1 MNRIKLLFVDD
12 DPNILAGLKRL
23 TRTRRDE
30 WQTFF
35 CEAAEEALALMTT
48 QPIDVVVSDMRMPIM
63 DGAEFLARVRKL
75 HPATIRVIL
84 SGYADAECILRTVG
98 PAHIYLAKP
107 CQPDQLLEAIAR
119 PLALRQQLASEGLQA
134 ALAGLTNLPS
144 APQLFL
150 QLQAEL
156 GSPTVSAARVAQ
168 IVSADVAMTAELL
181 KLTNSAYFSN
191 ASRVT
196 STLQA
201 VRTLGLDTVETLVL
215 RTGIFRQLSHGEQLA
230 AMIEALNGY
239 SLDVASL
246 AEKIACAEGAD
257 PSVAKAAYCAG
268 MLSAIGALVLL
279 DGNPQRYGQVVAAV
293 RSGQALHE
301 AEEAAFGASHAIV
314 GGYLL
319 SLWGFA
325 DPVVEAV
332 THACRP
338 SASGIIDNP
347 LLTAVHAAITLIG
360 KNPLITD
367 LPGLK
372 LDMSYICDARKDL
385 SLSRWRE
392 LAQAQLRETA
402 HA

>member
-1 MNRIKLLFVDD
+1 MSRIKILFVDD

-35 CEAAEEALALMTT
+35 CEAAEEGLALMAS
-48 QPIDVVVSDMRMPIM
+48 QPVDVVVSDMRMPIM
-63 DGAEFLARVRKL
+63 DGAEFLARVRTL

-107 CQPDQLLEAIAR
+107 CHPDQLLDAIAR
-119 PLALRQQLASEGLQA
+119 PLALRQQLASDGLQA

-150 QLQAEL
+150 ELQAEL
-156 GSPTVSAARVAQ
+156 CSPTVSAARVAQ

-181 KLTNSAYFSN
+181 KLTNSAYFST

-201 VRTLGLDTVETLVL
+201 VRTLGLNTVEALVL
-215 RTGIFRQLSHGEQLA
+215 RTGIFRQLKHGEQLA
-230 AMIEALNGY
+230 AMIESLNDY
-239 SLDVASL
+239 SLRVADL
-246 AEKIACAEGAD
+246 AEKITNAEGGDAAI
-257 PSVAKAAYCAG
+257 AKAAYCAG
-268 MLSAIGALVLL
+268 MLSAIGTLVLL
-279 DGNPQRYGQVVAAV
+279 DGNPQRYGQVLEAV
-293 RSGQALHE
+293 RAGQPLHE
-301 AEEAAFGASHAIV
+301 AEEAAFGASHALV

-325 DPVVEAV
+325 DPVVEAI

-338 SASGIIDNP
+338 SASGILDNP
-347 LLTAVHAAITLIG
+347 LLTAVHAAIALVG
-360 KNPLITD
+360 KNPLITG
-367 LPGLK
+367 LPGPK
-372 LDMSYICDARKDL
+372 LDMPYICNARKDL
-385 SLSRWRE
+385 SLSRWRD
-392 LAQAQLRETA
+392 LAQAQPPETA